1 MSESSEIDHLRDI
14 MDERDRRYEQR
25 YEASQKALDAALL
38 SADRAVQAA
47 LQAAKEAVNKA
58 ELSADKRFELLNEL
72 RTGVA
77 TTDQLDALEK
87 IVMELAKRMNRSEGA
102 GAGRSTMYGWIIA
115 AVGALATVMTVIIIA
130 TR

>member
-1 MSESSEIDHLRDI
+1 MDDVDHLRELI
-14 MDERDRRYEQR
+14 DERDRRYEQR

-47 LQAAKEAVNKA
+47 LLAAKEAVTKA

-77 TTDQLDALEK
+77 TTEQIEALEK
-87 IVMELAKRMNRSEGA
+87 VVTELGNRVTRAEGSGA
-102 GAGRSTMYGWIIA
+102 GKVAMYGWLIA
-115 AVGALATVMTVIIIA
+115 AIGALATIITVVLIA

>member
-1 MSESSEIDHLRDI
+1 MDEIDHLREL
-14 MDERDRRYEQR
+14 MDERDRRYQER
-25 YEASQKALDAALL
+25 FEASQKALEAALT

-47 LQAAKEAVNKA
+47 LLAAKEAVIKA

-77 TTDQLDALEK
+77 TTEQIEALEK
-87 IVMELAKRMNRSEGA
+87 VVADLSKRSDQREGRGA
-102 GAGRSTMYGWIIA
+102 GVGAVYGWVIA
-115 AVGALATVMTVIIIA
+115 AIGAIGAIVAIIA

>member
-1 MSESSEIDHLRDI
+1 MAECPECKHLREI
-14 MDERDRRYEQR
+14 MDERDNRYEQR
-25 YEASQKALDAALL
+25 YQASQKALDAALL

-77 TTDQLDALEK
+77 TTDQIEALEK
-87 IVMELAKRMNRSEGA
+87 IVGDLAKRSDQRDGRGA
-102 GAGRSTMYGWIIA
+102 GVGAVYGWVIA
-115 AVGALATVMTVIIIA
+115 AIGAIGAIVAIIA